1 MENPGKEDFDDG
13 LTYLD
18 MFKHNIEVIKEALK

>member
-1 MENPGKEDFDDG
+1 MENPGMDDFKNG